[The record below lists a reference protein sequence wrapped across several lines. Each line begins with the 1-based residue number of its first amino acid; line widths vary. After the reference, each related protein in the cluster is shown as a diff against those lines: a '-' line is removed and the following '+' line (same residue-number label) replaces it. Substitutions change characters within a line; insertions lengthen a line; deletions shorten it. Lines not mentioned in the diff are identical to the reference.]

1 MENHKNSALLQKP
14 DRFKD
19 LIERLHVITYEY
31 DISKHRFIY
40 VSSQAETM
48 LGYPISEWMKERFWY
63 NYLHPD
69 DQKWAP
75 DFSKEHLK
83 HQKDHEFEYR
93 MMAAD
98 GSIVW
103 FKDITSVSSVNGKP
117 ESLQGV
123 LVNITERKLTENE
136 LRKSKERYQ
145 ALVEQQTE
153 MITRCL
159 PDGSFTYVN
168 DVFCKFFGKERS
180 EYLGRVF
187 VPDMPEDDKLRF
199 KEFFSKLSPQNPIG
213 QFTHKVNMPDGNT
226 RWLRWTDKAITDE
239 TGKIIEY
246 QTVGRDITDR
256 INSENALKRSEEHLH
271 TIFENAPIGNMI
283 ANSEGNF
290 IRVNKAICEI
300 LGYSNDELVNMNFR
314 DITHPDDLNETL
326 EKLNKTQINKQP
338 GYSLEKRYVKK
349 NGDPVTVILH
359 LNIIYNKENEV
370 EYYIGQVID
379 ITEKKKYEA
388 KLRDTELRLSS
399 LFDNLQDVVF
409 YESSAQGTFIT
420 DNVYEMLG
428 YTGKE
433 LFENEGLFFSLI
445 YPDDRDKVEE
455 AYEKWRDINE
465 NACSNLEVRLRR
477 KDGNYIWVEDR
488 MFAVKTPERSYW
500 AGFMIDITERK
511 KSEIKLAET
520 ENRLSSIL
528 NNLSNIVFYENE
540 DRLVF
545 ISDNIY
551 EMLGYKSEDF
561 YKNRDM
567 FSSLVHPEDYN
578 RVYNRIDEWF
588 DKGEEGSIK
597 SEFRLRKKDGS
608 YIWVEDIM
616 FTVITEQ
623 RKYWTGFFI
632 DVSDRKQAAEKLRE
646 TNTRLTTIVKNL
658 TNLTVYETGGG
669 KNYISENIENLTGIT
684 VEKFL
689 SDNKL
694 FTELIHPADASHL
707 NKKIRNWRKMG
718 AKAVLNSEFRIIK
731 ENGECVWIEDHMF
744 KVKNDKGEEYI
755 SGIMIDITEKK
766 KAYEK
771 IQDSEIRLSTIL
783 SNLPRIVIYQSG
795 NGKNFISENISEM
808 IGYAP
813 EEILNEKYFFGNI
826 IHPEDLPKVKNFLAD
841 WKKVN
846 NRRDVLN
853 MEYRLRKK
861 DGDYIWIE
869 DHMFEVNPPNQG
881 SYLSGILIDMTE
893 RKMTEQKITQS
904 LREKEILLKEIHH
917 RVKNNL
923 QVISSLLKLQSQY
936 INDSQA
942 SNILL
947 ESQNR
952 VRSMAL
958 VHQKL
963 YQSEDFARVDFGD
976 YVRQLT
982 INLLNVYKLNNRH
995 IKLNVKADDIFIGV
1009 DVAIPCGLIINELVS
1024 NSLKYAFNSH
1034 ENGQIDITL
1043 NNGKNGCYN
1052 ITVKDNGIGFP
1063 SNLNF
1068 RDTKSLGLQLVN
1080 TLVNQIEGKI
1090 EMETYKGTSFTISF
1104 NDASQNSLV
1113 ITSN

>member
-1 MENHKNSALLQKP
+1 MTQTWKKLCNQARKIREELSTLFDSRNNYSNY
-14 DRFKD
+14 RS
-19 LIERLHVITYEY
+19 EVSRLGLSGATPTTYIPISSIFLR
-31 DISKHRFIY
+31 DISTI
-40 VSSQAETM
+40 
-48 LGYPISEWMKERFWY
+48 ISEVDSKQRIMAIGKILRGLPHGPWGDRGGDLENEKLCNLRKLVLNSPMS
-63 NYLHPD
+63 PD
-69 DQKWAP
+69 KLMELSLLREQTDDTSTSTSSSSTSSDSDPEIRHLKV
-75 DFSKEHLK
+75 DFSDTEMSPRDTALSPTSNEVGSSIPSLLK
-83 HQKDHEFEYR
+83 TR
-93 MMAAD
+93 
-98 GSIVW
+98 GSSS
-103 FKDITSVSSVNGKP
+103 DSSVTPKKSQLSQLSKVKSFRYNKP
-117 ESLQGV
+117 
-123 LVNITERKLTENE
+123 
-136 LRKSKERYQ
+136 
-145 ALVEQQTE
+145 
-153 MITRCL
+153 
-159 PDGSFTYVN
+159 
-168 DVFCKFFGKERS
+168 
-180 EYLGRVF
+180 
-187 VPDMPEDDKLRF
+187 
-199 KEFFSKLSPQNPIG
+199 
-213 QFTHKVNMPDGNT
+213 
-226 RWLRWTDKAITDE
+226 
-239 TGKIIEY
+239 
-246 QTVGRDITDR
+246 QTVRGTKSVENRSKKIQTIRGTKSVEVRVPRISEDR
-256 INSENALKRSEEHLH
+256 EIKSEDK
-271 TIFENAPIGNMI
+271 
-283 ANSEGNF
+283 
-290 IRVNKAICEI
+290 IRRYTL
-300 LGYSNDELVNMNFR
+300 LG
-314 DITHPDDLNETL
+314 PD
-326 EKLNKTQINKQP
+326 P
-338 GYSLEKRYVKK
+338 PRKK
-349 NGDPVTVILH
+349 ID
-359 LNIIYNKENEV
+359 KENEV

-982 INLLNVYKLNNRH
+982 INLLNVYKLNNRY